1 MEHAR
6 TEFYPFYDPY
16 REGQMLSMTAK
27 VSISLSVG
35 LLYILAFFLV
45 IPNKVAFFEQSYWV
59 LGAIMSTCIM
69 ALYAATMAFRKAL
82 ATIDKFE
89 GKSRLGQD
97 IVENWMS
104 DSRFILAGT
113 GFATLNTTVGHL
125 LGLPAVVHE
134 SVAALTMM
142 YVGFFLSGFLAGIGL
157 LSIAAVITL
166 VLRFAPSL
174 QHTLNPDD
182 PDGSGGIGT
191 LGDSLWFFAFLI
203 GAVGILVSIFLVNVR
218 WSFMY
223 KEYVQTIYLLWLALP
238 YLLAVSIVLVP
249 GLAVRRQV
257 TEYKEFRA
265 KQLKKEQLEVYS
277 SYKTFDEADDD
288 DIIATKRELNER
300 MNNIEDQMEKLR
312 KMRKSHIDT
321 KDD

>member
-1 MEHAR
+1 MEQSR

-45 IPNKVAFFEQSYWV
+45 IPDKVAFFEQSYWV

-69 ALYAATMAFRKAL
+69 ALYAATMAFRKTL

-104 DSRFILAGT
+104 DSRFIMAGC
-113 GFATLNTTVGHL
+113 GFATLNTVVGHL

-191 LGDSLWFFAFLI
+191 LGDSLWFFALLI
-203 GAVGILVSIFLVNVR
+203 GAVGVLVSIFLVNVR

-223 KEYVQTIYLLWLALP
+223 KEFVQTIYLLWLALP
-238 YLLAVSIVLVP
+238 YVLAVSIVLVP

-257 TEYKEFRA
+257 NEYKEYRA
-265 KQLKKEQLEVYS
+265 KQLKKEQANLYS
-277 SYKTFDEADDD
+277 SYKTFDEAEDDE
-288 DIIATKRELNER
+288 IIATKRELNER

-312 KMRKSHIDT
+312 KMRKSHIDM
-321 KDD
+321 KDN

>member
-1 MEHAR
+1 MEQSR

-45 IPNKVAFFEQSYWV
+45 IPDKVAFFEQSYWV

-69 ALYAATMAFRKAL
+69 ALYAATMAFRKTL

-104 DSRFILAGT
+104 DSRFIMAGC
-113 GFATLNTTVGHL
+113 GFATLNTVVGHL

-191 LGDSLWFFAFLI
+191 LGDSLWFFALLI
-203 GAVGILVSIFLVNVR
+203 GAVGVLVSIFLVNVR

-238 YLLAVSIVLVP
+238 YVLAVSIVLVP

-257 TEYKEFRA
+257 NEYKEYRA
-265 KQLKKEQLEVYS
+265 KQLKKEQSDLYS
-277 SYKTFDEADDD
+277 SYKTFDEAEDDE
-288 DIIATKRELNER
+288 IIATKRELNER

-312 KMRKSHIDT
+312 KMRKSHIDM
-321 KDD
+321 KDN

>member
-1 MEHAR
+1 MEQSR

-45 IPNKVAFFEQSYWV
+45 IPDKVAFFEQSYWV

-69 ALYAATMAFRKAL
+69 ALYAATMAFRKTL

-104 DSRFILAGT
+104 DSRFIMAGC
-113 GFATLNTTVGHL
+113 GFATLNTVVGHL

-191 LGDSLWFFAFLI
+191 LGDSLWFFALLI
-203 GAVGILVSIFLVNVR
+203 GAVGVLVSIFLVNVR

-238 YLLAVSIVLVP
+238 YVLAVSIVLVP

-257 TEYKEFRA
+257 NEYKEYRA
-265 KQLKKEQLEVYS
+265 KQLKKEQANLYS
-277 SYKTFDEADDD
+277 SYKTFDEAEDDE
-288 DIIATKRELNER
+288 IIATKRELNER

-312 KMRKSHIDT
+312 KMRKSHIDM
-321 KDD
+321 KDN